1 MDKHKTTTNRHEILN
16 EDLLS
21 KSVNILANRDVDL
34 KHIVNKFGPPP
45 IWDREEGFHT
55 LIRIILEQQ
64 VSLHSAKAAY
74 DKLIA
79 NANPLSPQKFM
90 QFTDS
95 DLKSFGFSRQKT
107 SYGRN
112 VAHAILDGTLDLTAL
127 WKLDDESVRSELMK
141 IKGIGIW
148 TADIYLLMV
157 LKRPDVWPTGDIALA
172 VAIQKI
178 KNLDTR
184 PKHEEMEKISNNWKP
199 WRAVAARMLWHYYLN
214 NGKNLNNS
222 INILGAIK

>member
-1 MDKHKTTTNRHEILN
+1 MDLKNRILINQKPLNEILLLKAVD
-16 EDLLS
+16 DLVTQDS
-21 KSVNILANRDVDL
+21 DL
-34 KHIVNKFGPPP
+34 KNIVKKFGPPP
-45 IWDREEGFHT
+45 LWDREEGFDT

-79 NANPLSPQKFM
+79 HANPITAKKYL

-95 DLKSFGFSRQKT
+95 ELKSYGFSRQKT

-112 VAHAILDGTLDLTAL
+112 LANAILERNLDLSVL
-127 WKLDDESVRSELMK
+127 RKWNDDSVRSELMK

-172 VAIQKI
+172 IAIQKI

-184 PKHEEMEKISNNWKP
+184 PKHEEMEEISKLWKP
-199 WRAVAARMLWHYYLN
+199 WRAVAARLLWHYYLN
-214 NGKNLNNS
+214 NGKS
-222 INILGAIK
+222 K

>member
-1 MDKHKTTTNRHEILN
+1 MD
-16 EDLLS
+16 DSSLL
-21 KSVNILANRDVDL
+21 KAVNILTKKDRDL
-34 KHIVNKFGPPP
+34 KQVLNKIGPPP
-45 IWDREEGFHT
+45 LWDREEGFDT

-79 NANPLSPQKFM
+79 HANPLTPEKFLT
-90 QFTDS
+90 FSDS
-95 DLKSFGFSRQKT
+95 ELKSFGFSWQKT
-107 SYGRN
+107 NYGRN
-112 VAHAILDGTLDLTAL
+112 LAKAILEGELNLAAL
-127 WKLDDESVRSELMK
+127 RKLNDDDVRKELMK

-157 LKRPDVWPTGDIALA
+157 LKRPDIWPVGDIALA

-184 PKHEEMEKISNNWKP
+184 PKHEEMEIIINNWKP
-199 WRAVAARMLWHYYLN
+199 WRAVAARLLWHYYLN
-214 NGKNLNNS
+214 TKS
-222 INILGAIK
+222 

>member
-1 MDKHKTTTNRHEILN
+1 MNKNSKILN
-16 EDLLS
+16 ADS
-21 KSVNILANRDVDL
+21 ILFAVDFLAKQDRDL
-34 KHIVNKFGPPP
+34 KNIVGEFGPPP
-45 IWDREEGFHT
+45 LWDREEGFDT

-79 NANPLSPQKFM
+79 NTNPLTPEKFLTY
-90 QFTDS
+90 TDS
-95 DLKSFGFSRQKT
+95 ELKSFGFSWQKS

-112 VAHAILDGTLDLTAL
+112 LAHAILLGQLNLAAL
-127 WKLDDESVRSELMK
+127 KNLSDNDVRKELMK

-157 LKRPDVWPTGDIALA
+157 LKRPDIWPVGDIALA
-172 VAIQKI
+172 VAMQKI

-184 PKHEEMEKISNNWKP
+184 PKHEEMEYISNKWKP
-199 WRAVAARMLWHYYLN
+199 WRAVAARLLWHYYLN
-214 NGKNLNNS
+214 KS
-222 INILGAIK
+222 KS

>member
-1 MDKHKTTTNRHEILN
+1 MKVNNSYDSLTNESLITA
-16 EDLLS
+16 
-21 KSVNILANRDVDL
+21 VNILTKKDADL
-34 KHIVNKFGPPP
+34 NQVVKKFGPPP
-45 IWDREEGFHT
+45 IWERNEGFDT
-55 LIRIILEQQ
+55 LLRIILEQQ

-79 NANPLSPQKFM
+79 NANPLTPQKFL

-95 DLKSFGFSRQKT
+95 ELKSFGFSHQKT

-112 VAHAILDGTLDLTAL
+112 LANALLEGALNLTRL
-127 WKLDDESVRSELMK
+127 QRLEDDAVRSELMK

-172 VAIQKI
+172 ISMQKI

-184 PKHEEMEKISNNWKP
+184 PKHEEMEIISNNWKP
-199 WRAVAARMLWHYYLN
+199 WRAVAARLLWHYYLSH
-214 NGKNLNNS
+214 GKN
-222 INILGAIK
+222 K

>member
-1 MDKHKTTTNRHEILN
+1 MLNRNKSLN
-16 EDLLS
+16 NNSLLHT
-21 KSVNILANRDVDL
+21 VNILANRDVDL

-107 SYGRN
+107 SYGQN
-112 VAHAILDGTLDLTAL
+112 LANAIMDGTLDLTAL

-141 IKGIGIW
+141 TKGIGIW

-184 PKHEEMEKISNNWKP
+184 PKHEEIEEISDNWKP

>member
-1 MDKHKTTTNRHEILN
+1 MLNRNKSLN
-16 EDLLS
+16 NNSLLHT
-21 KSVNILANRDVDL
+21 VNILANRDVDL

-55 LIRIILEQQ
+55 LIHIILEQQ

-79 NANPLSPQKFM
+79 NANPLSPQKFL

-127 WKLDDESVRSELMK
+127 WKLDNESVRSELMK

-148 TADIYLLMV
+148 TSDIYLLMV
-157 LKRPDVWPTGDIALA
+157 LKRPDVWPTGDIALT
-172 VAIQKI
+172 VAMQKI